1 MFAVVA
7 DQPCGEV
14 GLLSELTT
22 GSLATL
28 LDTSPVRLTWANGLL
43 ALATDVAA
51 GLAYLHRLGE
61 SHGRLFLFNVM
72 VTSAWRAKLSEYA
85 LDRYLAFSYGGL
97 GTSGGC
103 HSLPLAQGKH
113 GEQLP
118 ASSALYLPPEKSS
131 GKMSRTSVQPQR
143 LLAPELVPRAG
154 RRSVVAR
161 AGARALVSPVTRRST
176 TDTNTQ
182 ADSRASS
189 VRSMRSVSN
198 VDQSSEFMVAADAE
212 AAAEA
217 AKEKARLAEQRGDA
231 WAFGCLLA
239 SLALHQKRA
248 KDDSKAGR
256 SRSGATA
263 GPASD
268 HGHQRGAAAHAS
280 SWSANRVRR
289 LKLYAAESAA
299 RRGSDDMDGWEEYE
313 SVSKDRPGRCVDHQS
328 SQLKL
333 SAAEAAAEGRPR
345 GRRKELVERKFE
357 ALSKLSHTMSLQRR
371 SSEECRRAEESC
383 TAESSTLP
391 GMASASDAATPLPSA
406 PPSLPSAPPSPPAP
420 LPPPSLAVTAGLSPR
435 WLLTASCPSTKV
447 RGSDSGA
454 DAPTAAGSG
463 SAQSCVLEQKAL
475 TAKAVEKVPLA
486 PPTPYLL
493 MRRVCQG
500 KVSPLDGVTPS
511 CCPRLLLQLAT
522 QCCALA
528 PQERPNLTAVLEQL
542 QGKVLLSI
550 DSSALA
556 GARRPLPSLEGWR
569 DAAERTLL
577 VEEPTDEQG
586 GERGGGEEGNGGSGE
601 RSNGDGGSGDGG
613 SGDGGG

>member
-43 ALATDVAA
+43 AVATDVAA

-143 LLAPELVPRAG
+143 LLAPKLVPRAG

-182 ADSRASS
+182 ADRRASS
-189 VRSMRSVSN
+189 VRSTRSVLS

-217 AKEKARLAEQRGDA
+217 AKEEARLAEQRGDA

-248 KDDSKAGR
+248 KDDSKAGH

-263 GPASD
+263 GSASD
-268 HGHQRGAAAHAS
+268 HGHQRGAAARAS

-383 TAESSTLP
+383 TAESSPLP

-435 WLLTASCPSTKV
+435 WLLTASCPNTKV